1 MVRPTPSQSTT
12 PNTYDPSAQPENIAT
27 HVTISI
33 TGNRNTPM
41 IDNIKTKPNPAS
53 AEVIRK
59 PDQIA
64 RPGCANANSRQL
76 A

>member
-1 MVRPTPSQSTT
+1 
-12 PNTYDPSAQPENIAT
+12 
-27 HVTISI
+27 
-33 TGNRNTPM
+33 M
-41 IDNIKTKPNPAS
+41 IDNIKTKPDPAS